1 MPGNEARSRPRCRG
15 NGAPTP
21 AVLTDTAC
29 RNATCPEGK
38 PRIRLADAGGLYLE
52 VAATGSKR
60 WFVKY
65 RHGGK
70 ERRLALGAYPQ
81 VTLAKAREERDD
93 ARKVRKAGADPVLQR
108 KADRLAKTASAAT
121 TFEAVAR
128 EFHAKQRG
136 GWSETYA
143 EKWARLME
151 RDLFPWLG
159 ALPLADVSAPAL
171 LAALQRVEARGAED
185 TAHALRQYA
194 GQVFRYGIAAGR
206 CERNPAA
213 DLRDALKPLLV
224 RHMGAVLTPQ
234 GAGELMRDIHSYAG
248 QPATRAAL
256 LISAYTF
263 QRPGNVRAMEW
274 AEVDAAGALWTIPAA
289 KMKRRVH
296 GKVNG
301 RPHLVPLA
309 PQALAVLEDLRPLT
323 GHGRYVFPS
332 LLTGEECMSENTIRA
347 ALRRMG
353 YGNDDMTAHGFRAMA
368 RTLIAENLHG
378 IHADVV
384 EAQLA
389 HGKTGPLGMAY
400 DRAEYMAQRRELMV
414 KWADYLDR
422 LRDGAQVIALPER
435 AA

>member
-1 MPGNEARSRPRCRG
+1 M
-15 NGAPTP
+15 
-21 AVLTDTAC
+21 LTDTAC

-38 PRIRLADAGGLYLE
+38 ARHRLADSGGLYLE
-52 VAATGSKR
+52 IAPNGSRR

-70 ERRLALGAYPQ
+70 ERRLALGVYPD
-81 VTLAKAREERDD
+81 VSLKAARDARD
-93 ARKVRKAGADPVLQR
+93 AARKVRKDGADPVLKR
-108 KADRLAKTASAAT
+108 KADRLAKSASAET

-128 EFHAKQRG
+128 EFHATRRS
-136 GWSETYA
+136 GWSDTYA
-143 EKWARLME
+143 EKWLRLME

-159 ALPLADVSAPAL
+159 ALPLRDVSAPVL
-171 LAALQRVEARGAED
+171 LSAIHRVEGRGAHD

-194 GQVFRYGIAAGR
+194 GQVYRLGIATGR
-206 CERNPAA
+206 CDRNPAA
-213 DLRDALKPLLV
+213 DLRDALESLNVK
-224 RHMGAVLTPQ
+224 HMGAVTDPVKA
-234 GAGELMRDIHSYAG
+234 GALMRDLHGYVG
-248 QPATRAAL
+248 QPVTRAAL

-263 QRPGNVRAMEW
+263 QRPGNIRAMEW
-274 AEVDAAGALWTIPAA
+274 AEIDAEKALWTIPAA
-289 KMKRRVH
+289 KMKRSVH

-309 PQALAVLEDLRPLT
+309 TQALAILAELRPLT

-400 DRAEYMAQRRELMV
+400 DRAEYMAQRRELMTQ
-414 KWADYLDR
+414 WAGYLDR
-422 LRDGAQVIALPER
+422 LRDGAEVIPIR